1 MKYLMKQTLMIKNK
15 TFEVGTVVNASN
27 LPKESVHWLLDQE
40 IVVKIG
46 KKEEQKILQDTVK
59 GEEE

>member
-40 IVVKIG
+40 IIVKVD
-46 KKEEQKILQDTVK
+46 KKMEAEILEESVK

>member
-1 MKYLMKQTLMIKNK
+1 MKYLMKQTLMVKNK
-15 TFEVGTVVNASN
+15 TFEVGTVVEANK

-40 IVVKIG
+40 IIVKVD
-46 KKEEQKILQDTVK
+46 KKMEAEILEESVK